1 MLGNTLGMDCFIAII
16 LREFG
21 WWLKNSKIFLCHIG
35 EGMKD
40 FESGPTDV
48 FIKPVHFPLSPPPFF

>member
-21 WWLKNSKIFLCHIG
+21 WWLKNSKISSVTL
-35 EGMKD
+35 EKA
-40 FESGPTDV
+40 
-48 FIKPVHFPLSPPPFF
+48 